1 LQAAKIPISDVKKDE
16 IIIIK
21 SNNNN
26 GDIDKSTTSSAAV
39 TTTSSARTKYIIIL
53 GIASILITAIAV
65 ANAMLLDLNIQFPTN
80 TVVVD
85 STSSSNILW
94 TQVTTNPTILLD
106 ALSSINI
113 QKGILYFASFYIMAE
128 ILAIP
133 VFPLTASSGALFGIL
148 PGTILCL
155 LCASIAASISFIIG
169 RTLLRDYVETIISTN
184 PKFQSF
190 DRIIQ
195 QGGFKLILLV
205 RLSPIFPLAVS
216 NYLYGASGINFVP
229 YLAGTVLGFLPG
241 TFAYVYAG
249 CVGKALTI
257 DNNMNIMNN
266 NNINNSGAASM
277 SLSSTLSSTTT
288 ITEPWYIYLGGM
300 VVVLV
305 LLKIAGD
312 VASDVIESLKD
323 EQQQYDD
330 RNDFEGR

>member
-1 LQAAKIPISDVKKDE
+1 
-16 IIIIK
+16 
-21 SNNNN
+21 
-26 GDIDKSTTSSAAV
+26 
-39 TTTSSARTKYIIIL
+39 
-53 GIASILITAIAV
+53 
-65 ANAMLLDLNIQFPTN
+65 MLLDLNIQFTTN

-85 STSSSNILW
+85 STTSTSSNNILW
-94 TQVTTNPTILLD
+94 TQVKTNPTILLD

-169 RTLLRDYVETIISTN
+169 RTLLREYVETIISTN

-190 DRIIQ
+190 DRIVQ

-229 YLAGTVLGFLPG
+229 YLAGTVLGFMPG

-257 DNNMNIMNN
+257 DNINIMNN
-266 NNINNSGAASM
+266 INNNDNSGSASM
-277 SLSSTLSSTTT
+277 SLSSTLSSST
-288 ITEPWYIYLGGM
+288 TEPWYIYLGGM
-300 VVVLV
+300 VVVLI

-330 RNDFEGR
+330 SNDLEGGDTMR

>member
-1 LQAAKIPISDVKKDE
+1 
-16 IIIIK
+16 
-21 SNNNN
+21 
-26 GDIDKSTTSSAAV
+26 
-39 TTTSSARTKYIIIL
+39 
-53 GIASILITAIAV
+53 
-65 ANAMLLDLNIQFPTN
+65 
-80 TVVVD
+80 
-85 STSSSNILW
+85 
-94 TQVTTNPTILLD
+94 
-106 ALSSINI
+106 
-113 QKGILYFASFYIMAE
+113 
-128 ILAIP
+128 
-133 VFPLTASSGALFGIL
+133 
-148 PGTILCL
+148 
-155 LCASIAASISFIIG
+155 
-169 RTLLRDYVETIISTN
+169 
-184 PKFQSF
+184 
-190 DRIIQ
+190 
-195 QGGFKLILLV
+195 
-205 RLSPIFPLAVS
+205 LAVS

-330 RNDFEGR
+330 RNDFEGRWYHEMIGVEVKSVFDMTQNLTIIWQDGIDKSHIKLALFLLSYIVILLFVAN

>member
-1 LQAAKIPISDVKKDE
+1 
-16 IIIIK
+16 
-21 SNNNN
+21 
-26 GDIDKSTTSSAAV
+26 
-39 TTTSSARTKYIIIL
+39 
-53 GIASILITAIAV
+53 
-65 ANAMLLDLNIQFPTN
+65 MLLDLNIQFPTN

-133 VFPLTASSGALFGIL
+133 VFPLTASSGALFGVL

-216 NYLYGASGINFVP
+216 NYLYGASGISFVP
-229 YLAGTVLGFLPG
+229 YLLGTVIGFMPG

-257 DNNMNIMNN
+257 DNNINIMNN
-266 NNINNSGAASM
+266 NNNDSGADGM
-277 SLSSTLSSTTT
+277 LLSST
-288 ITEPWYIYLGGM
+288 TEPWYIYLGGM
-300 VVVLV
+300 VVVLI

-330 RNDFEGR
+330 RNDLEGR